1 MRIAGDY
8 QSDKAELLNLRL
20 NKCDSSIDTE
30 VVCKSDEEI
39 LEFFRNKFFFVIKNE
54 KLFDAN
60 KYGLE
65 SIVEQCSFTWVPIN
79 TQVRQ
84 SIPFKI
90 SMSTL
95 FLQDKNVDLDEITEV
110 IDNSMFKVDQ
120 IPVRSFE
127 KNLIV

>member
-20 NKCDSSIDTE
+20 NKCDSSTDTG

-39 LEFFRNKFFFVIKNE
+39 LEFFRMKYLFVIKNE

-65 SIVEQCSFTWVPIN
+65 SIVEQCTITWLSIN
-79 TQVRQ
+79 TQVR
-84 SIPFKI
+84 
-90 SMSTL
+90 
-95 FLQDKNVDLDEITEV
+95 
-110 IDNSMFKVDQ
+110 
-120 IPVRSFE
+120 
-127 KNLIV
+127 